1 MIRIAVCDDKKIFV
15 DIISRTVKEEF
26 RGRNIDFTTK
36 NFYSGSEF
44 LNKHKEENFDVV
56 FLDIV
61 MPDMDGFDVAK
72 EIVRISEKTLIVF
85 VTTESSLVF
94 DSLDFRPFHFI
105 PKSSIDILTDRLK
118 YVISKLEMQLIDSK
132 SICFNLPYDEKKY
145 LYPKDIVSIRSKA
158 NYYIINTKKKGEIQI
173 RGRIDSAMLILPE
186 RLFARVH
193 NRYIVNMCY
202 IKKVDYPN
210 LLVVMCDDTN
220 VDISRSFKKDFM
232 EKYNI
237 YLRNYN

>member
-15 DIISRTVKEEF
+15 DIISRTVKDEF
-26 RGRNIDFTTK
+26 RSRNIDFAIN

-44 LNKHKEENFDVV
+44 LNNHKAENFDVV

-61 MPDMDGFDVAK
+61 MPDMNGFEVAK

-105 PKSSIDILTDRLK
+105 PKSSVDVLTDRLK
-118 YVISKLEMQLIDSK
+118 YIVSKLEIQLIDSK

-145 LYPKDIVSIRSKA
+145 LYPKDIVSIKSKA
-158 NYYIINTKKKGEIQI
+158 NYYIIKTKKKDEIQV
-173 RGRIDSAMLILPE
+173 RGKIDSAMSILPE
-186 RLFARVH
+186 RIFARVH
-193 NRYIVNMCY
+193 NRYIVNMSY

-210 LLVVMCDDTN
+210 LLIIMCDDTN

-232 EKYNI
+232 EKYNN

>member
-15 DIISRTVKEEF
+15 DIISRTVKDEF
-26 RGRNIDFTTK
+26 RSRNIDCAIK
-36 NFYSGSEF
+36 NFYSGNEF
-44 LNKHKEENFDVV
+44 LNKHKAETFDVV

-61 MPDMDGFDVAK
+61 MPDMNGFEVAK

-105 PKSSIDILTDRLK
+105 PKSSVDVLTDRLK
-118 YVISKLEMQLIDSK
+118 YVVSKLEIQLIDSK

-145 LYPKDIVSIRSKA
+145 LYPKDIISIKSKA
-158 NYYIINTKKKGEIQI
+158 NYYIIKTKKKDEIQV
-173 RGRIDSAMLILPE
+173 RGKIDSAMSILPE
-186 RLFARVH
+186 RIFARVH
-193 NRYIVNMCY
+193 NRYIVNMSY

-210 LLVVMCDDTN
+210 LLIIMCDDTD

-232 EKYNI
+232 EKYNN